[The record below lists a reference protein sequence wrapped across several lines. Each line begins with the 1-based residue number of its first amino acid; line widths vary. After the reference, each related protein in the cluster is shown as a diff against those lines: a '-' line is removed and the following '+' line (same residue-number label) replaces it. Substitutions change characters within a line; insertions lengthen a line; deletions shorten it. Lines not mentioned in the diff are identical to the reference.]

1 MSGRDVST
9 KEKLLTLLDDIETTT
24 KELLET
30 TIAPKQEK
38 LSPAEQGALIQLIM
52 TKNEDLKETL
62 QLAQEQGEIEEK
74 MHSLQQEVNRYDIEI
89 QSLQKHLKDAETIL
103 STAIYQAKQ
112 KLEQIT
118 KAQEHSVSSEDLI
131 RFSHRISSTNA
142 VAAPLNW
149 APGDPRR
156 PYPTDLEMRM
166 GFLGRLSDLP
176 HSAPPSLLLDS
187 MHNNNAGI
195 GGSGNS
201 SLPPWYPQSHSG
213 IGYMPG
219 ATPEHVMPSGLYL
232 HPPHTSPA
240 VGIDPSTRNPEDVE
254 VMSTDSSSSSSSDSQ

>member
-1 MSGRDVST
+1 MSGNDVST
-9 KEKLLTLLDDIETTT
+9 KVKLLTLLDDIETAT

-38 LSPAEQGALIQLIM
+38 LSHTDQGLLIQLIM
-52 TKNEDLKETL
+52 NKNEDLKDTM

-74 MHSLQQEVNRYDIEI
+74 MRELQQEVNRHDQDI
-89 QSLQKHLKDAETIL
+89 QTLQKHLKEAETLL
-103 STAIYQAKQ
+103 SAAIYQAKQ

-142 VAAPLNW
+142 VAAPQNW

-166 GFLGRLSDLP
+166 GLLGRMAELP
-176 HSAPPSLLLDS
+176 QGSGQALLLEA
-187 MHNNNAGI
+187 MHNSSAAGAM
-195 GGSGNS
+195 GNS
-201 SLPPWYPQSHSG
+201 SFPSWYPHSLQSG
-213 IGYMPG
+213 GYMPG
-219 ATPEHVMPSGLYL
+219 TTPDHVMPSGLYL
-232 HPPHTSPA
+232 HPPHPSPA
-240 VGIDPSTRNPEDVE
+240 MGIDPSTRNHEDVE